1 MANEGTAS
9 IEIVGDARNF
19 ARDTLKMLNDAL
31 KKMRPNPIEIPI
43 DTDAVGKTGEEAGEQ
58 LAEGVTRGADGRLRD
73 SRGRFLKAGEGA
85 GRAAGDGAR
94 RGFLDSLRNM
104 DIGDTLKH
112 SISKAGSLLGDGLKA
127 TASGAVT
134 AIGKTLGALLAAA
147 FVTTVGATVAG
158 SLGPVLA
165 AAVTSAAGIG
175 LGAGLLGLGAL
186 ALREVK
192 PLQEAVKG
200 LGKTLKDVG
209 RTAAQPLIK
218 PFTRA
223 LGDLSELVRQLGP
236 EFRSIFKGMA
246 SVVSPLVDS
255 LGLFLGEVVRG
266 IQDSIPGITAAF
278 DGLSRA
284 LPEVGRWL
292 GDFFRTIFG
301 NKDLID
307 NTTEGLTKLI
317 FGPLKLLGPII
328 SGLNVLFGVWNN
340 ALKLL
345 AEGDYFSRLGESILG
360 FVDGGSGAISRITD
374 AWGPLK
380 DAIIRVWDALKAFA
394 AEDDSKKLETKFQ
407 EIVQAI
413 KDAWGPLKDFISRV
427 WTEAMAAIKRLWD
440 EEFVP
445 WWNET
450 AAPWLKEALKAAFE
464 AAWDAAVGVVTGRL
478 DVMRANIWN
487 RLGGIPGLVFN
498 ALNPMNGVISA
509 VFRGAVS
516 AANAQLVRM
525 VGNAADFFRRI
536 ISQARSILGQLR
548 GAVTGAFA
556 GAGSW
561 LYNAGANVING
572 LLSGIRAGF
581 GRVRSLL
588 GELTGMLPDW
598 KGPAAVDRR
607 ILEPS
612 GRMVMQGLEAGMTR
626 EFASIQRTLG
636 GLTSGLAGWA
646 PTRTTG
652 ATNTTNMSG
661 LTFNI
666 NVSGATGSDA
676 GREAAEQ
683 VLQALAQAQLV
694 R

>member
-94 RGFLDSLRNM
+94 RGFLDSFRNM
-104 DIGDTLKH
+104 DIGDTLKR

-127 TASGAVT
+127 TASGAMT
-134 AIGKTLGALLAAA
+134 AVGKTLGIALIAAIG
-147 FVTTVGATVAG
+147 TTVAG
-158 SLGPVLA
+158 SLAPTLA

-175 LGAGLLGLGAL
+175 LGAGILGLGAF

-192 PLQEAVKG
+192 PLQKAVKD
-200 LGKTLKDVG
+200 LGETLSDVG
-209 RTAAQPLIK
+209 RRAAKPL
-218 PFTRA
+218 
-223 LGDLSELVRQLGP
+223 LGP
-236 EFRSIFKGMA
+236 FMRSIAILKEDLKFLEPTFKSVFRGMA
-246 SVVSPLVDS
+246 GVVGPLTQAISSFIANALD
-255 LGLFLGEVVRG
+255 G
-266 IQDSIPGITAAF
+266 IKDSIPGITAAF
-278 DGLSRA
+278 DGLSRV

-317 FGPLKLLGPII
+317 FGPLKLLGPSI

-380 DAIIRVWDALKAFA
+380 DAIIRVWDTLKAFA